1 MNVLILEDESK
12 TARELAAM
20 LQEFDDSIN
29 ILAIIDSVEKARQWF
44 LTNESPD
51 LLFSDIHLADG
62 LCFDLFTKIDL
73 QTPVIFC
80 TAFDEYLLSAFD
92 TNAVSYLL
100 KPVNSDQVEKA
111 LGKFRR
117 LHGSF
122 NNTVPVAIAQWSR
135 EMRSTYKS
143 TILVNQR
150 EKIIPV
156 KTEDI
161 ACCYLDNS
169 ILYLITFS
177 NQRYFLTTNLD
188 ELERTL
194 NPEHFYRANRQ
205 CILHRHA
212 VANAERFFARKLIA
226 RLTVPTP
233 EPVIVSKAKASD
245 FLKWLEGVY

>member
-156 KTEDI
+156 KAEDI
-161 ACCYLDNS
+161 ACCY
-169 ILYLITFS
+169 
-177 NQRYFLTTNLD
+177 Q
-188 ELERTL
+188 E
-194 NPEHFYRANRQ
+194 
-205 CILHRHA
+205 
-212 VANAERFFARKLIA
+212 
-226 RLTVPTP
+226 
-233 EPVIVSKAKASD
+233 
-245 FLKWLEGVY
+245 